1 VSLENG
7 RILPLAPSHLSGV
20 AVISLRR
27 SGEGGRVGGGGGVGE
42 TGDSRGGRNGLS
54 GPGWDGTSSDD
65 ELCEG
70 FQAVVVGAAGEYV

>member
-1 VSLENG
+1 MSLENG
-7 RILPLAPSHLSGV
+7 RILPLAPSHLRSV

-27 SGEGGRVGGGGGVGE
+27 GGEGGRGGVGE
-42 TGDSRGGRNGLS
+42 PGDSRGGRNRLI

-70 FQAVVVGAAGEYV
+70 FQAVVVGTAGEYV